1 MASYIFIFVLCIYI
15 NKIVKNA
22 LIIPKKKPVVTCV
35 RVCCRNIIRLEP
47 TIPDAII
54 TRHSHQTELK
64 LSINE
69 NANSAPN
76 TPPMAAV
83 CVEIFHHT
91 LIMAQSI
98 CITNA
103 TISIDVIKCGRCD
116 RFIRQKQPKQQS
128 IEITYGTI
136 LRSF

>member
-1 MASYIFIFVLCIYI
+1 MVSYIFIFVLCIYI
-15 NKIVKNA
+15 NKIVKKCANNTQEE
-22 LIIPKKKPVVTCV
+22 TC
-35 RVCCRNIIRLEP
+35 CYLCKGMLSQYNTTLNLLFQMLF
-47 TIPDAII
+47 I

-69 NANSAPN
+69 NANSAPS

-103 TISIDVIKCGRCD
+103 TISIDVINVADAIG
-116 RFIRQKQPKQQS
+116 S
-128 IEITYGTI
+128 
-136 LRSF
+136 